1 MISVILWLRFF
12 TAYMKM
18 TERATESVVFFWIN
32 ILKKEIKK
40 VINFLK
46 KDCKYPIEE
55 IETYYNSSGLAGL
68 LFMTELEKF
77 SKNIENI

>member
-1 MISVILWLRFF
+1 MNNL
-12 TAYMKM
+12 
-18 TERATESVVFFWIN
+18 IN
-32 ILKKEIKK
+32 KIYEQNKHNRITKKEIKK

-55 IETYYNSSGLAGL
+55 LETYYNNSGLAGL

>member
-1 MISVILWLRFF
+1 MNNL
-12 TAYMKM
+12 
-18 TERATESVVFFWIN
+18 IN
-32 ILKKEIKK
+32 KIYEQNKHNKITKKEIKK

-55 IETYYNSSGLAGL
+55 IEIYYNNSGLPGL

>member
-1 MISVILWLRFF
+1 MNNL
-12 TAYMKM
+12 
-18 TERATESVVFFWIN
+18 IN
-32 ILKKEIKK
+32 KIYEQNKHNRIKKKEIKK